1 MFGGA
6 PIMMNGGFDSPFA
19 MPGIPAAPMQYAA
32 PANRGLPARA
42 LGMPSILAQQ
52 QQQPQQ
58 IVPPR
63 PIIRAQRGEDPPAA
77 PRQTAARPT
86 LLSIPSP
93 EELGVAKADN
103 VAVDWTT
110 VHNQLNRMGASCFH
124 LEKLA
129 NGGCRITCLLPSGQE
144 GRSRR
149 IEAEAASE
157 AEAIRATLAKAD
169 EWVSR
174 R

>member
-1 MFGGA
+1 
-6 PIMMNGGFDSPFA
+6 MMNGGFDSPFA
-19 MPGIPAAPMQYAA
+19 MPGMPAAPPPMQYAV
-32 PANRGLPARA
+32 PSNRGMPARA
-42 LGMPSILAQQ
+42 PGTPSMLAQQ
-52 QQQPQQ
+52 QQPPQ

-63 PIIRAQRGEDPPAA
+63 PIIRAQRGEDPPPA

-86 LLSIPSP
+86 PLSIPSP
-93 EELGVAKADN
+93 EELGVARSTDN

-124 LEKLA
+124 LERLA
-129 NGGCRITCLLPSGQE
+129 NGGCRITCLLPGGQQ
-144 GRSRR
+144 GRSRH

-157 AEAIRATLAKAD
+157 AAAIRATLAKAD
-169 EWVSR
+169 EWASR

>member
-1 MFGGA
+1 
-6 PIMMNGGFDSPFA
+6 MMNGGFDSPFA
-19 MPGIPAAPMQYAA
+19 MPGIPAAPPPMQYAA
-32 PANRGLPARA
+32 PSNRGMPARA
-42 LGMPSILAQQ
+42 PGTPSLLAQQ

-63 PIIRAQRGEDPPAA
+63 PIIRAQRGDDPPAA
-77 PRQTAARPT
+77 PRQTAVRPT
-86 LLSIPSP
+86 PLSIPSP
-93 EELGVAKADN
+93 EELGVARATDN

-129 NGGCRITCLLPSGQE
+129 NGGCRITCLLPGGQQ
-144 GRSRR
+144 GRSRH

-169 EWVSR
+169 EWASR